1 MRLKNYSK
9 HLLRLAL
16 PSCVFLVS
24 AQTSPQLAI
33 TPPEQITVKRGATAT
48 VKVTA
53 TLSSGFHLNSHT
65 PAEDFLIPLTLKW
78 TPAPGT
84 VEAGEVAYPKPE
96 IMKLPF
102 QEKPLSVLT
111 GKFELSTPLKAPG
124 NAGVGPTTVVGK
136 LRYQACNDK
145 SCFPP
150 KTIEV
155 KVPVEVQ

>member
-9 HLLRLAL
+9 HLLQLLL
-16 PSCVFLVS
+16 PSCIFLLS
-24 AQTSPQLAI
+24 AQTSPQLAV

-53 TLSSGFHLNSHT
+53 TLSDGFHLNSHT

-78 TPAPGT
+78 ALGAVVP
-84 VEAGEVAYPKPE
+84 GEVAYPKPQ
-96 IMKLPF
+96 MVKVPF

-111 GKFELSTPLKAPG
+111 GKFELSTPFKVPADAP
-124 NAGVGPTTVVGK
+124 VGPTTVTGK

-150 KTIEV
+150 KTLDV

>member
-9 HLLRLAL
+9 HLQLLL
-16 PSCVFLVS
+16 PSYIFLLS
-24 AQTSPQLAI
+24 AQTSPQLAV

-48 VKVTA
+48 VKVA
-53 TLSSGFHLNSHT
+53 ASLSDGFHLNSHT

-78 TPAPGT
+78 TPGP
-84 VEAGEVAYPKPE
+84 VVAGEVAYPKPQ
-96 IMKLPF
+96 MVKVPF

-111 GKFELSTPLKAPG
+111 GKFELSTQFKVPADAP
-124 NAGVGPTTVVGK
+124 VGPTTVTGK

-150 KTIEV
+150 KTLDV

>member
-1 MRLKNYSK
+1 
-9 HLLRLAL
+9 
-16 PSCVFLVS
+16 V
-24 AQTSPQLAI
+24 
-33 TPPEQITVKRGATAT
+33 TPPEQIKVKRGAAAT

-53 TLSSGFHLNSHT
+53 TLSDGFHLNSHT

-78 TPAPGT
+78 MAGE
-84 VEAGEVAYPKPE
+84 VEAGEVSYPKPQ
-96 IMKLPF
+96 MVKVPF

-111 GKFELSTPLKAPG
+111 GKFELATQFKVPPG
-124 NAGVGPTTVVGK
+124 ASPGLVTVLGK

-150 KTIEV
+150 KTLDV

>member
-1 MRLKNYSK
+1 
-9 HLLRLAL
+9 
-16 PSCVFLVS
+16 V
-24 AQTSPQLAI
+24 

-53 TLSSGFHLNSHT
+53 TLSNGFHLNSHT

-78 TPAPGT
+78 TPPPGI
-84 VEAGEVAYPKPE
+84 VEASEVAYPKPQ
-96 IMKLPF
+96 MVKVPF

-111 GKFELSTPLKAPG
+111 GKFELTTPFKVPASAA
-124 NAGVGPTTVVGK
+124 AGPVTVTGK

-150 KTIEV
+150 KTLEV

>member
-1 MRLKNYSK
+1 
-9 HLLRLAL
+9 
-16 PSCVFLVS
+16 V
-24 AQTSPQLAI
+24 

-53 TLSSGFHLNSHT
+53 TLSDGFHLNSHT
-65 PAEDFLIPLTLKW
+65 PAENFLIPLTLKW
-78 TPAPGT
+78 TPGS
-84 VEAGEVAYPKPE
+84 VEAGEVVYPKPQ
-96 IMKLPF
+96 MVKVPF

-111 GKFELSTPLKAPG
+111 GKFELDTPFKAPA
-124 NAGVGPTTVVGK
+124 NASVGPMIVIGK

-150 KTIEV
+150 KTVDV

>member
-1 MRLKNYSK
+1 MLSKNYSR
-9 HLLRLAL
+9 HLLKLAL
-16 PSCVFLVS
+16 PVCVFLVS

-33 TPPEQITVKRGATAT
+33 APPEQISVKRGAAAT

-53 TLSSGFHLNSHT
+53 TLSPGFHLNSHT
-65 PAEDFLIPLTLKW
+65 PAEDYLIPLTLKW
-78 TPAPGT
+78 TPGP
-84 VEAGEVAYPKPE
+84 VEAADVAYPAPQMVKV
-96 IMKLPF
+96 PF

-111 GKFELSTPLKAPG
+111 GKFEIATQFKVPAGTAPG
-124 NAGVGPTTVVGK
+124 LVTVTGK

-150 KTIEV
+150 KTLDV

>member
-1 MRLKNYSK
+1 M
-9 HLLRLAL
+9 
-16 PSCVFLVS
+16 
-24 AQTSPQLAI
+24 
-33 TPPEQITVKRGATAT
+33 TPPERITVKRGATAT

-53 TLSSGFHLNSHT
+53 ALSDGFHLNSHT

-78 TPAPGT
+78 APAPGT
-84 VEAGEVAYPKPE
+84 VDAGEVAYPKPQ
-96 IMKLPF
+96 MVKVPF

-111 GKFELSTPLKAPG
+111 GRFELSTPFKVPA
-124 NAGVGPTTVVGK
+124 NADVGPTTVTGK

-150 KTIEV
+150 KTVDV

>member
-1 MRLKNYSK
+1 MQLKNYSK
-9 HLLRLAL
+9 HLLQLLL
-16 PSCVFLVS
+16 PSCIFLLS
-24 AQTSPQLAI
+24 AQTSPQLAV
-33 TPPEQITVKRGATAT
+33 TPPEQITVKRGASAT

-53 TLSSGFHLNSHT
+53 ALSDGFHLNSHT

-78 TPAPGT
+78 TPGP
-84 VEAGEVAYPKPE
+84 VVPGEVAYPKPQ
-96 IMKLPF
+96 MVKVPF

-111 GKFELSTPLKAPG
+111 GKFELSTPFKVPADAP
-124 NAGVGPTTVVGK
+124 VGPTTVTGK

-150 KTIEV
+150 KTLDV